1 MLFFPLLLT
10 SRSATTTRTRPAAV
24 PTSGS
29 RCTSHWAV
37 SSLSAPLLAASPCI
51 PLLSLPLTPSY
62 SIFRKNG
69 ACLGNITMI
78 TITLL
83 MGLSC
88 LGFSLTE
95 KINRGLLP
103 PATFFLVIV
112 FYLVSAMLASPN
124 GVEFDG
130 TLRCRTAIRSSRRAA
145 TGSRRSTWC

>member
-1 MLFFPLLLT
+1 MLFSPLFLT
-10 SRSATTTRTRPAAV
+10 SRSATTIRTRPAAA

-37 SSLSAPLLAASPCI
+37 SSLSAPSLAASLCI
-51 PLLSLPLTPSY
+51 PLFLSLTLSY
-62 SIFRKNG
+62 GLFRKNG
-69 ACLGNITMI
+69 ACMGNIIMI
-78 TITLL
+78 TLTLL

-130 TLRCRTAIRSSRRAA
+130 TLRRRTATRSCRRAA